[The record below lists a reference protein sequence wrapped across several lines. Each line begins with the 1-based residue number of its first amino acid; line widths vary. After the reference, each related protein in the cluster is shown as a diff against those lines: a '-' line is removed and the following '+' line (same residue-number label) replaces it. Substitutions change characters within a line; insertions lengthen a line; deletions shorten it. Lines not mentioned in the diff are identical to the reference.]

1 MIKKQPIYNILFYIC
16 VIASCAPLIMLV
28 ILTVSTYWPYP
39 ALLPEVVSA
48 EYYSHVFVGN
58 RQTLMAV
65 ITSILLAFFV
75 TLLSLLIAVPTGKA
89 IACYDFWGKG
99 FVKILVLVPLIVP
112 SVAVL
117 TGIHISMIRL
127 GLTGTFFGVA
137 IIQALFAL
145 PYAIRIMTNVFEI
158 VGRDLEQQASVL
170 GTGAVS
176 IFLKVTLPR
185 IMPGILSAGALSFTV
200 SIAQYITTFM
210 IGGGRIMTV
219 TMLIVPHIQS
229 REHHIAAVYSVVL
242 ILSALLSMY
251 FIERIVRRY
260 YSMDNVLYV

>member
-1 MIKKQPIYNILFYIC
+1 VKKRQPFYSVLFFIC

-28 ILTVSTYWPYP
+28 ILTVSTYWPFP
-39 ALLPEVVSA
+39 ALLPETVSMD
-48 EYYSHVFVGN
+48 YYSHVFAGN
-58 RQTLMAV
+58 RQTIMAV
-65 ITSILLAFFV
+65 VTSILLAFFV
-75 TLLSLLIAVPTGKA
+75 AFLSLVIAVPTGKS
-89 IACYDFWGKG
+89 IGCYDFRGKG

-117 TGIHISMIRL
+117 TGIHVSMIRL
-127 GLTGTFFGVA
+127 GLTGSFFGVA
-137 IIQALFAL
+137 LIQTLFAL

-158 VGRDLEQQASVL
+158 IGKDLEQQATVL
-170 GTGAVS
+170 GAGAVP

-210 IGGGRIMTV
+210 IGGGRIITV

-229 REHHIAAVYSVVL
+229 REHHIAAVYSVLLV
-242 ILSALLSMY
+242 ISALLSLY
-251 FIERIVRRY
+251 LTEKVVRRY
-260 YSMDNVLYV
+260 YNMDSTFYI